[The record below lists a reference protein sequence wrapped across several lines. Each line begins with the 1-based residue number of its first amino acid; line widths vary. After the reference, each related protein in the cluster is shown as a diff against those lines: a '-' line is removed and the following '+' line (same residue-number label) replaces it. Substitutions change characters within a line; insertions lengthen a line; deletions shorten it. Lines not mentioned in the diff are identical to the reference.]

1 MRYGAL
7 PTGIATARQT
17 PPHRVA
23 ISADVY
29 TTGAVKS
36 ITSPTHPDLTT
47 ESGGGQAPRYAKY
60 TSPDFLSRDFVLSVV
75 AEGLDAPRC
84 VAQRTEEGH
93 VAMQLALVPKFK
105 LPPIPAQEYIFLVDR
120 SGSMEGDRIE
130 TAKRGLMMLL
140 RSLPAQGTT
149 FNIFSFGSH
158 CSGLWAQ
165 SMEYNEHTLGLAVSG
180 FYYIYG
186 AWLTFI
192 RLGTS
197 IQ

>member
-1 MRYGAL
+1 MRYGVL
-7 PTGIATARQT
+7 PAGIITARQT

-47 ESGGGQAPRYAKY
+47 ESDDGQQSAPRYAKY
-60 TSPDFLSRDFVLSVV
+60 TSSDFLSRDFVLSVV

-120 SGSMEGDRIE
+120 SGSMGGTRIE

-149 FNIFSFGSH
+149 FNIFSFGNH
-158 CSGLWAQ
+158 CSGLWPQ
-165 SMEYNEHTLGLAVSG
+165 SMEYNEHTLGLAVRYLLCISS
-180 FYYIYG
+180 
-186 AWLTFI
+186 ARLTFF
-192 RLGTS
+192 
-197 IQ
+197 

>member
-1 MRYGAL
+1 MRYGVL
-7 PTGIATARQT
+7 PAGIITARQT

-36 ITSPTHPDLTT
+36 ITSPTHPDLTAT
-47 ESGGGQAPRYAKY
+47 SEDGQSASRHAGY
-60 TSPDFLSRDFVLSVV
+60 TSPDFLSSDFVLSIV

-84 VAQRTEEGH
+84 VAQRTEECH

-120 SGSMEGDRIE
+120 SGSMRGTRIE

-149 FNIFSFGSH
+149 FNIFSFGRK
-158 CSGLWAQ
+158 CSSLWPH
-165 SMEYNEHTLGLAVSG
+165 SMEYNEHTLGLVVRD
-180 FYYIYG
+180 FYPISV
-186 AWLTFI
+186 ARLTFF
-192 RLGTS
+192 
-197 IQ
+197 

>member
-1 MRYGAL
+1 MRYGTVPAE
-7 PTGIATARQT
+7 IATARQA
-17 PPHRVA
+17 PPHRVV
-23 ISADVY
+23 ITADVFM
-29 TTGAVKS
+29 TGVVNKILS
-36 ITSPTHPDLTT
+36 STHSDLTAT
-47 ESGGGQAPRYAKY
+47 SEDSQSASWHARY

-120 SGSMEGDRIE
+120 SGSMAGDRIE

-149 FNIFSFGSH
+149 FNIFSFGTQ
-158 CSGLWAQ
+158 CSSLWTKSA
-165 SMEYNEHTLGLAVSG
+165 SYNADSLCEAVRTSGVKFGRKLTLL
-180 FYYIYG
+180 ID
-186 AWLTFI
+186 
-192 RLGTS
+192 
-197 IQ
+197 